1 MVAGVPPEQ
10 DLPMRRMLAGT
21 LLALF
26 TVGSVA
32 GLAVPANADAAKPSI
47 QQFLKIRTPAAPSI
61 LPDGSLLYRDWP
73 DGVFQ
78 LYRAV
83 PKNAASPSYA
93 PGEVT
98 VTQLTNFPDG
108 LAGYSLSPDGKRV
121 VLIHARG
128 GNENTQLTLLDPM
141 AAPGAPTTPIV
152 SNPKV
157 QARLNQWAYDGSYI
171 IYSVNDESPE
181 DFYIYRY
188 DFADGKITKLL
199 SEKGDWGAADITHDG
214 KRMLVQHLVSAS
226 NTELFELDLAT
237 GKRTDVTIKP
247 EGGTAACGSV
257 GYMPGERAV
266 LMTSDWKDGRS
277 RLYVRDLKSGAVKEP
292 MPALSSGSWMAPSRT
307 RIGSSWPSPST
318 RTATVRPTCTR
329 FRTQAAAR
337 AHRREGCAGRLELRK
352 GTFIWSLSNARR
364 PSTAFATTFSKTAKK
379 PEDHATRQLTWTDNQ
394 GIDFASFSL
403 PETRHL
409 QGVRRPRDLGVPVP
423 AAGLPEGHG
432 DPVHRQLPRRPGV
445 PASAQFQRRG
455 PVPAD
460 ARLRAAQAQCPRQH
474 GYGRE
479 FQMLDDYKKR
489 WDSVRDGV
497 DAAEW
502 LVASGYS
509 QPGRMATFGGSYGG
523 FMSVACI
530 VEDQERVDRGARKER
545 LFGASVNVVGI
556 ANLRTFLERTSGY
569 RRALREVEYGP
580 LTDKEFLESV
590 SSLNKVDKIQV
601 PMFIGH
607 GFNDPRVPVEEA
619 MQLAAALKQ
628 RGRNPRVFIAPDE
641 GHGFAKL
648 DNRIYFNERV
658 VSFLEETI
666 GKSAPQAMSNP

>member
-1 MVAGVPPEQ
+1 
-10 DLPMRRMLAGT
+10 MRRMLAGT

-26 TVGSVA
+26 TVSSVA
-32 GLAVPANADAAKPSI
+32 GLAVPASADAAKPSI

-199 SEKGDWGAADITHDG
+199 SEKGDWGAADVTHDG

-277 RLYVRDLKSGAVKEP
+277 RLYLRDLKSGAVKEP
-292 MPALSSGSWMAPSRT
+292 IPAMSKWELDGALTDEDRQFLALAVNENGYGAPYMYTLPDFKPLPAPTAEKGVLGVSS
-307 RIGSSWPSPST
+307 
-318 RTATVRPTCTR
+318 
-329 FRTQAAAR
+329 F
-337 AHRREGCAGRLELRK
+337 RK
-352 GTFIWSLSNARR
+352 GTLIWSLSNARR

-379 PEDHATRQLTWTDNQ
+379 PEDYTTRQLTWTDNQ

-403 PETRHL
+403 PELVTYKAFDGREISAFLFLPPGYQKGTAIPFIVNYHGGPESQHRPSFSAADQFLLTRGFGL
-409 QGVRRPRDLGVPVP
+409 LKPNVRG
-423 AAGLPEGHG
+423 
-432 DPVHRQLPRRPGV
+432 
-445 PASAQFQRRG
+445 ST
-455 PVPAD
+455 
-460 ARLRAAQAQCPRQH
+460 